1 MPKRIT
7 TDSVALYAEARGI
20 SVDAARKRRDRRSA
34 DFLDWQNENANKP
47 KKRARKSSPKPKAET
62 ETHSE
67 SADMSLAR
75 YRELEEK
82 TFQQLQI
89 MQGKLDD
96 ALTESAPVEIRVCSQ
111 ALKDVASLYND
122 VVALRKQAEV
132 AAAQLLPIEVLDKY
146 KSTFY
151 PRIEK
156 GVEEMRMHIEAFLPD
171 HMRAD
176 FKSAWRSAYP
186 KYQTA
191 AREAESA
198 IEGVREES
206 RNTKIK
212 K

>member
-1 MPKRIT
+1 M
-7 TDSVALYAEARGI
+7 
-20 SVDAARKRRDRRSA
+20 DAARKRRERGSA
-34 DFLDWQNENANKP
+34 DFLDWQNETAKKP
-47 KKRARKSSPKPKAET
+47 QKRARKISLKPK
-62 ETHSE
+62 SE
-67 SADMSLAR
+67 PTPADEPADRSLTR

-82 TFQQLQI
+82 TFLQLQT
-89 MQGKLDD
+89 MQSKLDD

-132 AAAQLLPIEVLDKY
+132 SAAQLLPIEVLDKY

-198 IEGVREES
+198 IESVREES
-206 RNTKIK
+206 RHTKIK

>member
-1 MPKRIT
+1 M
-7 TDSVALYAEARGI
+7 
-20 SVDAARKRRDRRSA
+20 DAARKRRDRGSA

-47 KKRARKSSPKPKAET
+47 QKRARKISRKPKAEP
-62 ETHSE
+62 EP
-67 SADMSLAR
+67 ADLSLAR

-176 FKSAWRSAYP
+176 FKSAWRSGYP

-191 AREAESA
+191 AREAEAA
-198 IEGVREES
+198 IEAVREES